1 MNITIFI
8 VKMRNK
14 KLIKFPSD
22 CLDNLQD
29 YKHLLNNKYST
40 EF

>member
-1 MNITIFI
+1 MNVAIFI
-8 VKMRNK
+8 VKMKNL

-29 YKHLLNNKYST
+29 YKRLLNNKYNSK
-40 EF
+40 F

>member
-1 MNITIFI
+1 MNVTFYS
-8 VKMRNK
+8 KDEK
-14 KLIKFPSD
+14 QEIKFPSD